1 MFNPDIQYRCTIIR
15 GKAQKELDN
24 LLPAYANI
32 IAEICPCK
40 KDDFDLNFNQALSN
54 IIYKKDYDSLD
65 NNNKKT
71 IRNHITEIAGK
82 LFGLYFNKDNFVHES
97 ESNQKLLEDN
107 DQPSFF
113 KNLCLNFQFPNGSQ
127 SINTVMDRVNY
138 KLKFKP
144 FHFILALI
152 ILADGRGLKLS
163 KNEIGY
169 YVLNSLEVLQGLINV
184 EDVLNKIIDDRSS
197 DAVKKLNFSNSNE
210 TQHIREQINLL
221 GLANLVFFEGD
232 YVIVN
237 KTESKT
243 LDLFMVELNQPLK
256 FDMYKYNLDIEKE
269 KKEMFDD
276 WSEYYGSIA
285 VSDYEILSTSIEAL
299 QRVEVVKTITSKKG
313 TDHTI
318 LGDEGEEYV
327 FILEKSRV
335 AEKHPRLANKVIL
348 LGKQRGLGY
357 DISSVEANENDEEP
371 EFARFIEVKSTKRI
385 TEPDL
390 NDKSWLDTINLT
402 RKEWIAAKQYRQAYN
417 IYRVYFTPDRTV
429 VRKINDPF
437 DKNEKGFI
445 TVLPTLYRMDFG
457 SQSIDKQY

>member
-1 MFNPDIQYRCTIIR
+1 
-15 GKAQKELDN
+15 
-24 LLPAYANI
+24 
-32 IAEICPCK
+32 
-40 KDDFDLNFNQALSN
+40 
-54 IIYKKDYDSLD
+54 
-65 NNNKKT
+65 
-71 IRNHITEIAGK
+71 
-82 LFGLYFNKDNFVHES
+82 
-97 ESNQKLLEDN
+97 
-107 DQPSFF
+107 
-113 KNLCLNFQFPNGSQ
+113 
-127 SINTVMDRVNY
+127 
-138 KLKFKP
+138 
-144 FHFILALI
+144 
-152 ILADGRGLKLS
+152 
-163 KNEIGY
+163 
-169 YVLNSLEVLQGLINV
+169 
-184 EDVLNKIIDDRSS
+184 
-197 DAVKKLNFSNSNE
+197 
-210 TQHIREQINLL
+210 
-221 GLANLVFFEGD
+221 
-232 YVIVN
+232 
-237 KTESKT
+237 
-243 LDLFMVELNQPLK
+243 
-256 FDMYKYNLDIEKE
+256 MYKYNLDIEKE